1 MAAYSLLV
9 QAQMDV
15 RAEEKESAAGV
26 QTRLDPLG
34 NE

>member
-9 QAQMDV
+9 QAAMEALQ
-15 RAEEKESAAGV
+15 EKSRQQAGV
-26 QTRLDPLG
+26 QKALDPLG